1 MLNVDK
7 QLTIQVI
14 KDLIGAIDDT
24 LEDQKELYFSDLLH
38 KANDSFFW
46 EDSTIDIYLESL
58 SGLDLYHKLSA
69 LASYHRLSS
78 LTSGYYDDTLIN
90 RLVADQED
98 PGELLEYLAY
108 QQLIKLLTV
117 PQGFNSHI
125 VNLVGDDIAQ
135 DIRLNPLVDQDYQ
148 ELVLLVNLL
157 EQTLMQEY

>member
-7 QLTIQVI
+7 QLTTQAI

-46 EDSTIDIYLESL
+46 EDSTIDMYLESL
-58 SGLDLYHKLSA
+58 SGLALYHKLST
-69 LASYHRLSS
+69 LASYH
-78 LTSGYYDDTLIN
+78 YDDTLIN

-125 VNLVGDDIAQ
+125 VKIVGDDVVQ
-135 DIRLNPLVDQDYQ
+135 DIRLNPLVDRDYQ

-157 EQTLMQEY
+157 EQALTQEY